1 MKKIIYIFS
10 LFTLLLNT
18 SCEKWLDVQ
27 PRTKV
32 KSADLLLTEQGYK
45 DALIGVYTLLKSES
59 LYAKELTFGFMDA
72 VSGQYDTY
80 NNSTYGNVANWKYK
94 EVAQVR
100 SMIDNI
106 WNKMYNAI
114 ANLNNILDN
123 IDKDKGIFTDDNYYI
138 IKGEAL
144 GLRAFLHFDL
154 LRLFAS
160 SDLTKQSIPLVRSLS
175 TQITESL
182 TGEQTIGLIL
192 SDLSEAIS
200 ALEKDPIKVGKKLV
214 NPDSEFLN
222 NRQMR
227 FNYYA
232 AKATAARAYL
242 WAGNKTKALENA
254 LDVINAADQ
263 IFPWITTSNISA
275 TEDKNR
281 DFTFSTEHIFSLNV
295 YNLKDI
301 SNRWFY
307 AALSSMQ
314 LFRGSYYF
322 EKMYEKTG
330 VGVSDYRLIYTTKM
344 LSGTSNYAIY
354 KYYQPDGYKI
364 DFAARIPLIKKSEMY
379 YIAAECKLGVDNTQA
394 INYLNMVRN
403 NRGITT
409 NLATTLSETAII
421 SEILKEYRKEFQAE
435 GQIFHYCKRTKMAK
449 FPDVYNSATE
459 SVYVLPMPE
468 KEIEYGF
475 RGE

>member
-1 MKKIIYIFS
+1 MS
-10 LFTLLLNT
+10 T

-27 PRTKV
+27 PRTKI

-59 LYAKELTFGFMDA
+59 LYAKELTFGFVDA
-72 VSGQYDTY
+72 VSRQYDTY
-80 NNSTYGNVANWKYK
+80 NNSTYNDVANWKYV
-94 EVAQVR
+94 EVAHVR
-100 SMIDNI
+100 TMIDNI
-106 WNKMYNAI
+106 WIKMYNAI

-123 IDKDKGIFTDDNYYI
+123 IDKNREIFSDDNYYI

-144 GLRAFLHFDL
+144 GLRAYLHFDL

-160 SDLTKQSIPLVRSLS
+160 SDLTKKSIPVIKTLS

-182 TGEQTIGLIL
+182 TGEETINLIL
-192 SDLSEAIS
+192 GDLNEAIT
-200 ALEKDPIKVGKKLV
+200 ALEKDPIKIGKKLV
-214 NPDSEFLN
+214 NPDIEFLS
-222 NRQMR
+222 NRHMR

-254 LDVINAADQ
+254 MDVINVSDQ
-263 IFPWITTSNISA
+263 IFPWVATSNVSA

-301 SNRWFY
+301 SNRWLF

-314 LFRGSYYF
+314 LYRGSYYF
-322 EKMYEKTG
+322 ERMYEKTG
-330 VGVSDYRLIYTTKM
+330 VGVSDYRLVYTTKT
-344 LSGTSNYAIY
+344 LSGSTNYVVY
-354 KYYQPDGYKI
+354 KYYQPDGYKSE
-364 DFAARIPLIKKSEMY
+364 FAERIPLIKKSEMY
-379 YIAAECKLGVDNTQA
+379 YIAAECNLGINNTQA
-394 INYLNMVRN
+394 INYLNLVRN

-409 NLATTLSETAII
+409 NLATSLTETAII
-421 SEILKEYRKEFQAE
+421 AEILKEYRKEFQAE
-435 GQIFHYCKRTKMAK
+435 GQLFHYCKRTKMAR
-449 FPDVYNSATE
+449 FPDYSMDVTE
-459 SVYVLPMPE
+459 KGYVLPMPE
-468 KEIEYGF
+468 NEIEYGF
-475 RGE
+475 REQ